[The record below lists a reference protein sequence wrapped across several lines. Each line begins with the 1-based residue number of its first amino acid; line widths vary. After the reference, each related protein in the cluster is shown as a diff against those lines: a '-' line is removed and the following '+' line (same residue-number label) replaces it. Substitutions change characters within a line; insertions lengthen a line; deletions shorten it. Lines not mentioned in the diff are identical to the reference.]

1 MNSLFKWTE
10 KEWDEKTRVSAIRR
24 AGYQGWLRNIA
35 VALGNSKK
43 ERDTIDLLK
52 SKKGA
57 VSSMVDE
64 HIDWA
69 LEEQLSN

>member
-1 MNSLFKWTE
+1 M
-10 KEWDEKTRVSAIRR
+10 
-24 AGYQGWLRNIA
+24 RNIA

-43 ERDTIDLLK
+43 EKDTIDLLK